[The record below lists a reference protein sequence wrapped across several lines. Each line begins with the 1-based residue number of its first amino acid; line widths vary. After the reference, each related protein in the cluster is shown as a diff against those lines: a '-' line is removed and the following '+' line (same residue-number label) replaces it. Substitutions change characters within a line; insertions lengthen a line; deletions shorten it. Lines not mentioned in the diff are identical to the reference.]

1 MGAERDYAGFEP
13 LFAVG
18 ALIAASAP
26 SGFSFTYT
34 AANITLAAAVGFGAG
49 LYSCR
54 DRASQQVTRSAVMFL
69 ALSVGIFCGL
79 NGRITDISGFERT
92 LPKAVAGLC
101 TYLKEAIDRI
111 PFSNHDTN
119 ALIKALLT
127 GDRNSLPLNIIQ
139 SFRESG
145 ASHILALSG
154 LHLGIIY
161 GIISKVMSIFGNTI
175 WAKKVRSITTIVLCT
190 LYTLA
195 TGAGSSITRALIFI
209 TLREIGKMSARS
221 TDLKTVLNRSLLIQL
236 AIRPTDITDIG
247 FQLSYAAMAGIA
259 YIHPHLKSIWTDNDG
274 GHLLK
279 LIWDAA
285 SLTISCQLTT
295 GPLAYFHFKSFPAYF
310 ILTNLLALPLTSIL
324 IPVSILTLT
333 LNSAGLCPE
342 ILTETCEKTASCL
355 IFILET
361 ISAL

>member
-1 MGAERDYAGFEP
+1 MGAERDYVGFEP

-18 ALIAASAP
+18 AYIAASAP
-26 SGFSFTYT
+26 SGLIFTYT
-34 AANITLAAAVGFGAG
+34 AANITLAATVGLCAV
-49 LYSCR
+49 LQSCR
-54 DRASQQVTRSAVMFL
+54 HRDSRQVTRAALMFL
-69 ALSVGIFCGL
+69 ALAVGTFCGL
-79 NGRITDISGFERT
+79 NGRLTESSGLESN
-92 LPKAVAGLC
+92 LPKAVTGLC
-101 TYLKEAIDRI
+101 TYLKEGIDRI
-111 PFSNHDTN
+111 PFSSHDIN

-161 GIISKVMSIFGNTI
+161 GIISKVMSIFGNTLR
-175 WAKKVRSITTIVLCT
+175 AKRIRSTTTIVLCT

-195 TGAGSSITRALIFI
+195 TGAAASITRALIFI
-209 TLREIGKMSARS
+209 ILREIGKSSARS
-221 TDLKTVLNRSLLIQL
+221 TDLKTILNRSILIQL

-259 YIHPHLKSIWTDNDG
+259 YIHPYLKGFWPDEDQSQLMKSVWE
-274 GHLLK
+274 
-279 LIWDAA
+279 AA

-295 GPLAYFHFKSFPAYF
+295 GPLAYFYFKSFPAYF
-310 ILTNLLALPLTSIL
+310 ILTNLLALPVTGFL
-324 IPVSILTLT
+324 IPVSILTLV
-333 LNSAGLCPE
+333 LDAAGLCPE
-342 ILTETCEKTASCL
+342 ILTETCEKAVSCL